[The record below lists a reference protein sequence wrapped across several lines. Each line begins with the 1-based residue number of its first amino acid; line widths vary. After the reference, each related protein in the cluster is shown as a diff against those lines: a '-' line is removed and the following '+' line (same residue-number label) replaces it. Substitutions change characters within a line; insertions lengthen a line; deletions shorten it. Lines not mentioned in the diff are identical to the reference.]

1 MLIFTKKAED
11 RYNKKNF
18 GIIEIK
24 FSENSVQDTQI
35 HIEIRNDVG
44 TSSVSKY
51 FDLDSITPDMKR
63 KKEASKEECKLQKPV
78 SYRRVTHVLG
88 RIKQF
93 DIFFIFVI
101 SLPFVT
107 VWLVYISC
115 KQFYEI
121 FHSCCSDEEIK
132 DENDENDEAQQQQ
145 EQEGEEELEEEEKG
159 EEQEPKKEIFE
170 KPETNKENVLK
181 DQERK
186 EKEFDQEEEEEEEE
200 KKEERKETM
209 RKTEEKKEEEEWT
222 TVKKK
227 NKKPQNKKKKAKVL

>member
-1 MLIFTKKAED
+1 MFILSKKAED

-24 FSENSVQDTQI
+24 FQDNSVQDTQI

-132 DENDENDEAQQQQ
+132 DEEDEVQQQ
-145 EQEGEEELEEEEKG
+145 EEQEGQEEEEEEEG
-159 EEQEPKKEIFE
+159 GEQEEKKEIFE
-170 KPETNKENVLK
+170 KPEANKEKVMK
-181 DQERK
+181 EQEEK
-186 EKEFDQEEEEEEEE
+186 EKESEEEEEEEEEE
-200 KKEERKETM
+200 KKEETKETIK
-209 RKTEEKKEEEEWT
+209 RKVEEKKEEEEWT

-227 NKKPQNKKKKAKVL
+227 NKKPQNKKKKAKIL

>member
-1 MLIFTKKAED
+1 MFIFSKKAED

-24 FSENSVQDTQI
+24 FQENSVQDTQI

-132 DENDENDEAQQQQ
+132 DENDENDEAQQQE
-145 EQEGEEELEEEEKG
+145 EQEGQEEEEEEG
-159 EEQEPKKEIFE
+159 GEQEEKKEIFE
-170 KPETNKENVLK
+170 KPESNKENVLK
-181 DQERK
+181 KQEGE
-186 EKEFDQEEEEEEEE
+186 EKESDKEEEEEEEEE
-200 KKEERKETM
+200 KKEESKETM
-209 RKTEEKKEEEEWT
+209 RKLEEKKEEEEWT

-227 NKKPQNKKKKAKVL
+227 NKKPQNKKKKAKIL

>member
-1 MLIFTKKAED
+1 MFILSKKAED

-24 FSENSVQDTQI
+24 FQDNSVQDTQI

-132 DENDENDEAQQQQ
+132 DEEDEVQQQ
-145 EQEGEEELEEEEKG
+145 EEQEGQEEEEEEEG
-159 EEQEPKKEIFE
+159 GEQEEKKEIFE
-170 KPETNKENVLK
+170 KPEANKEKVLK
-181 DQERK
+181 EQEEK
-186 EKEFDQEEEEEEEE
+186 EKESEEEEEEEEEE
-200 KKEERKETM
+200 KKEETKETIK
-209 RKTEEKKEEEEWT
+209 RKVEEKKEEEEWT

-227 NKKPQNKKKKAKVL
+227 NKKPQNKKKKAKIL

>member
-1 MLIFTKKAED
+1 MFILSKKAED

-24 FSENSVQDTQI
+24 FQDNSVQDTQI

-44 TSSVSKY
+44 TSSVSIY

-132 DENDENDEAQQQQ
+132 DEEDEVQQQ
-145 EQEGEEELEEEEKG
+145 EEQEEQEGQEEEEEEGG
-159 EEQEPKKEIFE
+159 EQLEKKEIFE
-170 KPETNKENVLK
+170 KPEANKEKVMK
-181 DQERK
+181 EQEEK
-186 EKEFDQEEEEEEEE
+186 EKESEEEEEEEEEE
-200 KKEERKETM
+200 KKEESKETIK
-209 RKTEEKKEEEEWT
+209 RKVEEKKEEEEWT

-227 NKKPQNKKKKAKVL
+227 NKKPQNKKKKAKIL